1 MHASIL
7 IVGHPFPDRVEFG
20 ADHSHSY
27 DQALEVLSVNKYAV
41 LVAND
46 RLSAQSRGHVN
57 NGFEFLMKCRNLNSD
72 MQIVLMSPD
81 ASPQEL
87 QQVIN
92 AVGIFKTI
100 ESFDA
105 NLLQLAVREALEE
118 YELIKQNQAF
128 LALTQEQNQ
137 RLQHLSVL
145 LEEKV
150 KAREEF
156 LVEAREKLLNATRR
170 TEALNRALVAIQK
183 SVSKLEIEQLLN
195 DALHVALGL
204 TWTKILFKGSHYRDH
219 VNNDDTQDL
228 TIFSAPL
235 LRQAELLGHIYFA
248 RSRQK
253 PFSNDEDDFLLQ
265 ISDAVGLAIDR
276 LMALEAIEE
285 LKQEW
290 DSTFDSITDPV
301 SIIDQD
307 YKIIRA
313 NKAFAEK
320 SQIPLQ
326 DLSEKKCYE
335 ALFSRSQ
342 PCTNCKLGQSFDLGE
357 THCSNQSSVQFSVS
371 SHIVDEKLPRRH
383 FAMFY
388 HDIIDQERMQRQIL
402 ESSKMAEIGTIGSS
416 IAHEINNPLGGMI
429 AFLQILKSELTVEDK
444 MFTDIVEMEKAAIRC
459 KTIVENL
466 LAFTRKSSSSDM
478 QITRLGELVKL
489 VTNIMELQ
497 TRGLGIQI
505 EKLLHDS
512 DIKVKTDTNQ
522 LVQVLVNV
530 MQNSCEALAE
540 RLSGGKRQPPPKILI
555 KSGSTESD
563 KLFIEITDNGTGIPS
578 SDLPR
583 VFTPFFTTKDKTKN
597 PGLGLSVSYQ
607 IVKEH
612 EGQMEI
618 SSVFGQSTTV
628 VLTLPVAKSLTT

>member
-7 IVGHPFPDRVEFG
+7 IVGHPFPEKVEFG
-20 ADHSHSY
+20 ADHTSSY
-27 DQALEVLSVNKYAV
+27 DEALAVLSINKYAV
-41 LVAND
+41 LVVAD
-46 RLSAQSRGHVN
+46 RFPSASQDKIKNS
-57 NGFEFLMKCRNLNSD
+57 FDFLTASKALNPD
-72 MQIVLMSPD
+72 AQTVLVSSV

-87 QQVIN
+87 QKAIN
-92 AVGIFKTI
+92 AVGLFKTI
-100 ESFDA
+100 FSFDSA
-105 NLLQLAVREALEE
+105 ILQLAVREALEE

-137 RLQHLSVL
+137 RLHHLSIL

-156 LVEAREKLLNATRR
+156 LNESREKLLHATRR

-195 DALHVALGL
+195 EALHVALGL
-204 TWTKILFKGSHYRDH
+204 TWTKILFKGSLYLEH
-219 VNNDDTQDL
+219 VQEKDTKDL
-228 TIFSAPL
+228 TVFSAPL
-235 LRQAELLGHIYFA
+235 FRESEVLGHIYFA
-248 RSRQK
+248 RDQQK
-253 PFSNDEDDFLLQ
+253 LFSTDEDDFLLQ

-276 LMALEAIEE
+276 LMALEDLER

-290 DSTFDSITDPV
+290 DSTFDSLTDPV
-301 SIIDQD
+301 SIIDKE
-307 YKIIRA
+307 YNIVRA
-313 NKAFAEK
+313 NKAFADNAHTTLASLK
-320 SQIPLQ
+320 
-326 DLSEKKCYE
+326 DAKCHM
-335 ALFSRSQ
+335 ALFGSPS
-342 PCTNCKLGQSFDLGE
+342 PCAGCTLGQSFDLGE
-357 THCSNQSSVQFSVS
+357 KISRDKTTVHFSVS
-371 SHIVDEKLPRRH
+371 SHIVEDHGESQH

-388 HDIIDQERMQRQIL
+388 HDIIEEKRIQRQIL

-429 AFLQILKSELTVEDK
+429 AFLQILKSEITPEDK
-444 MFTDIVEMEKAAIRC
+444 IFSDIVEMENAATRC

-466 LAFTRKSSSSDM
+466 LAFTRQSSTSDM
-478 QITRLGELVKL
+478 QITRLGDLVRL

-512 DIKVKTDTNQ
+512 DAKIKSDPNQ
-522 LVQVLVNV
+522 LVQVLVNI

-540 RLSGGKRQPPPKILI
+540 RLSNGIRQPPPKIMI
-555 KSGSTESD
+555 RSGSADSQ
-563 KLFIEITDNGTGIPS
+563 LFIEILDNGTGIPAN
-578 SDLPR
+578 DLPR
-583 VFTPFFTTKDKTKN
+583 VFSPFFTTKDKSKN

-628 VLTLPVAKSLTT
+628 LITLPFAKSLTA